1 MRVLRPSLRPRARRA
16 AVAAAA
22 ALPVAALLGCP
33 RPVDPTDPGD
43 LGGTV
48 TIVGAPAPGVELANG
63 EVVLSREPDAPR
75 SAAVRIVPLAGGPR
89 SFTFA
94 ARELPPGRYYV
105 EACFTYPQGRGCRP
119 YSTAASGDATAVEVR
134 PGRSTRIVMDF

>member
-22 ALPVAALLGCP
+22 FPVAALLGCP
-33 RPVDPTDPGD
+33 RPIDPTDPGD

-48 TIVGAPAPGVELANG
+48 TIVGAPVPGVELVNG

-75 SAAVRIVPLAGGPR
+75 SAAVRVVPLAGGPR

-94 ARELPPGRYYV
+94 ARELPPRRYYV
-105 EACFTYPQGRGCRP
+105 EACFTYPRGRGCRP
-119 YSTAASGDATAVEVR
+119 YSRATNGDATAVEVR
-134 PGRSTRIVMDF
+134 PGRSTRIAMDF